1 MVLVLLGCSNNNNKN
16 TIHWVFMNN
25 RNLFLK
31 VLEVG
36 KFKVKTL
43 ADVVSGEDQ
52 LPGSQ
57 TTIFLLYHHTI
68 EETRELSR
76 SLYKGTDLIHEDSAF
91 MT

>member
-1 MVLVLLGCSNNNNKN
+1 M
-16 TIHWVFMNN
+16 FRNN

-43 ADVVSGEDQ
+43 ANVVSGEDQ

-57 TTIFLLYHHTI
+57 MIIFLLYHHTV
-68 EETRELSR
+68 EETRDLSR
-76 SLYKGTDLIHEDSAF
+76 SLYKGTDLIHEDSAL

>member
-1 MVLVLLGCSNNNNKN
+1 
-16 TIHWVFMNN
+16 MNN

-36 KFKVKTL
+36 KFQVKTL
-43 ADVVSGEDQ
+43 ADVVSGEDL

-57 TTIFLLYHHTI
+57 MTIFLLYHHTI